1 MPRFNIGDRVRVS
14 LSSHSTYR
22 GQTGVVEEIPSSDSQ
37 SSAGPSEIRYLVRF
51 DYRGLHPAVHLTEQD
66 LEDVND
72 EIGREEPPAAG
83 RFAWW
88 SQSRIGNQIAQVS
101 TTRKY
106 VFGSLIAILAI
117 AAIIIGVNVTG
128 TEENSPPLAELPG
141 TGGSSN
147 NTQKLVFETELVDT
161 TAGITLPVQ
170 PVVKVVDTDG
180 NTATN
185 STAPVTLVVTNN
197 RANLYGTT
205 TVSAVNGVATF
216 TDLILAL
223 AGSDYSLT
231 AISPGLTSSFSN
243 SFDVSPGEGVMLYF
257 ITEPVAAGLGSRFSV
272 RVAVSDVFGNI
283 ATDSTAEV
291 TVSITPDT
299 GTPGAV
305 LSGTTTQVAINGVA
319 TFNYLSI
326 SPIEGRYK
334 LTATS
339 PGMISTMTSS
349 FDIAK
354 ITEDQAQQ

>member
-22 GQTGVVEEIPSSDSQ
+22 GQTGVVEEIPTSDSP
-37 SSAGPSEIRYLVRF
+37 SSTGPSEIRYLVRF
-51 DYRGLHPAVHLTEQD
+51 DYRGLHPAVHLPEED
-66 LEDVND
+66 LEDIND
-72 EIGREEPPAAG
+72 EIGREETPDAG
-83 RFAWW
+83 RFARW
-88 SQSRIGNQIAQVS
+88 SQSRIGNQIARVS

-106 VFGSLIAILAI
+106 IFGSLIAILVL
-117 AAIIIGVNVTG
+117 AAIIVGVTVTG
-128 TEENSPPLAELPG
+128 SEENSPPLTELPG
-141 TGGSSN
+141 VGGSSN
-147 NTQKLVFETELVDT
+147 NTLKLVFEMELVDSS
-161 TAGITLPVQ
+161 AGSLLPVQ
-170 PVVKVVDTDG
+170 PVVKVVDAEG
-180 NTATN
+180 NMVAN
-185 STAPVTLVVTNN
+185 STVPVTLAVTNN
-197 RANLYGTT
+197 RANLYGTET
-205 TVSAVNGVATF
+205 LNAVNGIATF
-216 TDLILAL
+216 TDLVIAL
-223 AGSDYSLT
+223 AGSNYSLT
-231 AISPGLTSSFSN
+231 AVSPGLTSSFSN
-243 SFDVSPGEGVMLYF
+243 SFDVNPGEPVMLYF

-272 RVAVSDVFGNI
+272 RVAVSDAFGNI
-283 ATDSTAEV
+283 TTDSTAEV

-305 LSGTTTQVAINGVA
+305 LSGTTTQEAVNGVA